1 VIGTLAIYA
10 GKMEH
15 LSLAGLEAG
24 LDHVRGAPADG
35 GTLELIVRRPATDQR
50 EALTEGTL
58 DLVTGLLG
66 DNWKA
71 RGSTGGGAAHPD
83 AQITMVNARAAL
95 LVARDPDRRALAG
108 DQLYAD
114 LDISVANL
122 PPGTRLAL
130 GSAVIEVT
138 GKPHLGCAK
147 FSARFGRDALTF
159 VNSRAGRAL
168 RLRGLNA
175 RVVVPGTIRPGDV
188 IRKVAAAAQTH
199 ADLVRA

>member
-1 VIGTLAIYA
+1 
-10 GKMEH
+10 MEH
-15 LSLAGLEAG
+15 LSLAELEAG
-24 LDHVRGAPADG
+24 LDHVREAPADS
-35 GTLELIVRRPATDQR
+35 GTLELIVRRPGEDER
-50 EALTEGTL
+50 EVLAEGTL
-58 DLVTGLLG
+58 DGDTGPIG

-71 RGSTGGGAAHPD
+71 RGSTSTPDGSAHPD
-83 AQITMVNARAAL
+83 AQITMMNARAAL
-95 LVARDPDRRALAG
+95 LVAREPGRRPLAG

-147 FSARFGRDALTF
+147 FLARFGRDALKF
-159 VNSRAGRAL
+159 VNSRTGREL

-175 RVVVPGTIRPGDV
+175 RIVVPGTIRAGDV
-188 IRKVAAAAQTH
+188 IRKLPAAVPDIR

>member
-1 VIGTLAIYA
+1 
-10 GKMEH
+10 MEH
-15 LSLAGLEAG
+15 LSLAELEAG
-24 LDHVRGAPADG
+24 LDHVREAPADS
-35 GTLELIVRRPATDQR
+35 GTLELIVRRPATSER
-50 EALTEGTL
+50 EVLTEGTL
-58 DLVTGLLG
+58 HLDTGLAG
-66 DNWKA
+66 DNWKL
-71 RGSTGGGAAHPD
+71 RGSLSTPDGSAHPD
-83 AQITMVNARAAL
+83 AQITMMNARAAL
-95 LVARDPDRRALAG
+95 LVARGPERRPLAG

-147 FSARFGRDALTF
+147 FLARFGRDALKF
-159 VNSRAGRAL
+159 VNSRTGREL

-175 RVVVPGTIRPGDV
+175 RIVVPGTIRADDV
-188 IRKVAAAAQTH
+188 ISKLPAAVAESH